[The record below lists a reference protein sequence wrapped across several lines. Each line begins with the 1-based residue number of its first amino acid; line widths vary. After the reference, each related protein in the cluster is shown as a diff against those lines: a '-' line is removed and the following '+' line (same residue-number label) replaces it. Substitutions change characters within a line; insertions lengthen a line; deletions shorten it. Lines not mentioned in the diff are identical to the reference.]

1 MQGRRTLVVW
11 CADGGPTGS
20 VATSRGAPPM
30 SALSVKLCTVSRKAD
45 KSYICRL
52 MAFIFDAQV

>member
-1 MQGRRTLVVW
+1 
-11 CADGGPTGS
+11 
-20 VATSRGAPPM
+20 M

-45 KSYICRL
+45 KSYICCL